1 MHIIYGV
8 DRQYDKEKI
17 CQVYNA
23 ILSVRYALN
32 VFKKASPG
40 APESGTGLL
49 KRAAFPFI
57 TNCFNCIMFLQ
68 ELSLPVSAAGEDLEP
83 LVEGDLGWGEDGT
96 FQPWCC
102 SHKTKSMGK
111 LVFYDVEAS
120 PKPESRKGFLMSAVT
135 PSSWYVSPPK
145 RVNEYGQTRRKYTV
159 D

>member
-40 APESGTGLL
+40 ALESGTGLL

-57 TNCFNCIMFLQ
+57 TNCFNCIMFHCQCLQ
-68 ELSLPVSAAGEDLEP
+68 LVKILNLLLRVTLAGEKM
-83 LVEGDLGWGEDGT
+83 VH
-96 FQPWCC
+96 
-102 SHKTKSMGK
+102 S
-111 LVFYDVEAS
+111 
-120 PKPESRKGFLMSAVT
+120 SRGVVA
-135 PSSWYVSPPK
+135 
-145 RVNEYGQTRRKYTV
+145 TRQKV
-159 D
+159 WAN